1 MRIQTR
7 RGHIF
12 HGFVTCSISGYH
24 VWLQQ
29 SVGNPKLF
37 LHAVKQRIHDVNVQ
51 VLNDTISNSTRASL
65 FYRTISQFEFSLYL
79 DGIQVKKYS
88 TAMSRLRLS
97 SHRLAVESG
106 RWYKPLPISFN
117 ERKCTIC
124 NVLQDEFHFVIEY
137 NLCKDLSNRLVESKP
152 KIRDN
157 LCV

>member
-1 MRIQTR
+1 MCLAYNFANRCITVRAPCSMR
-7 RGHIF
+7 
-12 HGFVTCSISGYH
+12 Y
-24 VWLQQ
+24 
-29 SVGNPKLF
+29 
-37 LHAVKQRIHDVNVQ
+37 
-51 VLNDTISNSTRASL
+51 
-65 FYRTISQFEFSLYL
+65 QFKFSLYL

-157 LCV
+157 LCVWTQKCLGVNTTLKNFFDLETS